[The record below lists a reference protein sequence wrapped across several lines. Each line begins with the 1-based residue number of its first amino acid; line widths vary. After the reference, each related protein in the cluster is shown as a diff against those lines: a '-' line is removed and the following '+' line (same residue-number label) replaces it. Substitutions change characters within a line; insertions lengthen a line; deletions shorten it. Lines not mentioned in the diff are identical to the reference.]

1 MKQLTTI
8 LALTISLSINAQFT
22 WNSNSTGTQSFYST
36 ASGYYSLATGTQNTA
51 SGSYSAAMGRGCV
64 ASDYVSFVI
73 GQYNSSGSSVTTS
86 GSATAYDT
94 DNTAFVIG
102 NGTSFASTSDAFKV
116 MFNGDATVGN
126 DATIGNDLTVSGDG
140 NFSGDIVTAG
150 NVTVSSDIRLKKD
163 IVNLPSTI
171 DNIKALR
178 PVSYSK
184 KSSLSSEEYGST
196 EIGLIAQELQEV
208 YPNMVSEDDS
218 KDPLLSVSYM
228 ELIPVIIKGMQ
239 EQQMMIEEQQIMI
252 EKQQM
257 EIESLKKVIKIAK

>member
-8 LALTISLSINAQFT
+8 LALTISLSINAQFA
-22 WNSNSTGTQSFYST
+22 WNVNGTGTQGVFSN
-36 ASGYYSLATGTQNTA
+36 ASGYYSLAMGAGNTA
-51 SGSYSAAMGRGCV
+51 SGTYSTAIGRLSV
-64 ASDYVSFVI
+64 ASDYASLVI

-102 NGTSFASTSDAFKV
+102 NGTSSGSKSDAFKV

-228 ELIPVIIKGMQ
+228 ELIPVLIKAVQ
-239 EQQMMIEEQQIMI
+239 EQQIMI